1 MLLLRYVEKW
11 SLVNRGAVFVVVK
24 ANPVR
29 VVEFPYFCGALP
41 STYARFF
48 NSFSPFYAMATY
60 PEYMVAPI
68 RQDLVE
74 AGFEQLMT
82 AEEVDAALTPE
93 EGTVLV
99 AVNSVCGCAAG
110 KARPA
115 LKLAV
120 ASADKKPSRLVT
132 VFAGMEADAVN
143 KVREHLLP
151 YPPSSPCIALF
162 KDGEL
167 VHMIE
172 RHHIEGND
180 MMRIA
185 NNLQGAFEEYC

>member
-1 MLLLRYVEKW
+1 
-11 SLVNRGAVFVVVK
+11 
-24 ANPVR
+24 
-29 VVEFPYFCGALP
+29 
-41 STYARFF
+41 
-48 NSFSPFYAMATY
+48 MATY

-82 AEEVDAALTPE
+82 PEEVDAVLNE
-93 EGTVLV
+93 QSGTVLV

-115 LKLAV
+115 LKMAV
-120 ASADKKPSRLVT
+120 SSSDKKPNKLVT
-132 VFAGMEADAVN
+132 VFAGMETEAVA

-172 RHHIEGND
+172 RYHIEGND
-180 MMRIA
+180 LMRIA

>member
-1 MLLLRYVEKW
+1 
-11 SLVNRGAVFVVVK
+11 
-24 ANPVR
+24 
-29 VVEFPYFCGALP
+29 
-41 STYARFF
+41 
-48 NSFSPFYAMATY
+48 MATY

-82 AEEVDAALTPE
+82 PEQVDTVLNE
-93 EGTVLV
+93 QSGTVLV
-99 AVNSVCGCAAG
+99 AVNSVCGCAAA

-115 LKLAV
+115 LKMAV
-120 ASADKKPSRLVT
+120 SSSDKKPAKLVT
-132 VFAGMEADAVN
+132 VFAGMETEAVA
-143 KVREHLLP
+143 KAREHMLP

-172 RHHIEGND
+172 RYHIEGND
-180 MMRIA
+180 LMRIV

>member
-1 MLLLRYVEKW
+1 
-11 SLVNRGAVFVVVK
+11 
-24 ANPVR
+24 
-29 VVEFPYFCGALP
+29 
-41 STYARFF
+41 
-48 NSFSPFYAMATY
+48 
-60 PEYMVAPI
+60 MVAPI

-82 AEEVDAALTPE
+82 PEEVDAALNPDQ
-93 EGTVLV
+93 GTVLV

-120 ASADKKPSRLVT
+120 ASADKKPNRLVT
-132 VFAGMEADAVN
+132 VFAGMEGDAVN

-172 RHHIEGND
+172 RYHIEGND

>member
-1 MLLLRYVEKW
+1 
-11 SLVNRGAVFVVVK
+11 
-24 ANPVR
+24 
-29 VVEFPYFCGALP
+29 
-41 STYARFF
+41 
-48 NSFSPFYAMATY
+48 MATY

-82 AEEVDAALTPE
+82 PEEVDAVLSE
-93 EGTVLV
+93 QEGTVLV
-99 AVNSVCGCAAG
+99 AVNSVCGCAAA

-115 LKLAV
+115 LKMAV
-120 ASADKKPSRLVT
+120 SSSEKKPSKLVT
-132 VFAGMEADAVN
+132 VFAGMETEAVA
-143 KVREHLLP
+143 KAREHMLP

-172 RHHIEGND
+172 RYHIEGND
-180 MMRIA
+180 LMRIV
-185 NNLQGAFEEYC
+185 NNLQGAFEEHC

>member
-1 MLLLRYVEKW
+1 
-11 SLVNRGAVFVVVK
+11 
-24 ANPVR
+24 
-29 VVEFPYFCGALP
+29 
-41 STYARFF
+41 
-48 NSFSPFYAMATY
+48 MATY

-82 AEEVDAALTPE
+82 PEEVDSVLSE
-93 EGTVLV
+93 QSGTVLV

-115 LKLAV
+115 LKMAV
-120 ASADKKPSRLVT
+120 ASSEKKPTKLVT
-132 VFAGMEADAVN
+132 VFAGMETEAVA

-151 YPPSSPCIALF
+151 YPPSSPAIALF

-172 RHHIEGND
+172 RYHIEGND
-180 MMRIA
+180 LMRIV